1 MTMRKPEIKK
11 LFVTQPLMP
20 PLVDFI
26 PYLEKIWLNKWVTNG
41 GEFHNQLERE
51 LCTYLGVSHLSL
63 FNNGTTALLTAIKA
77 LDIGGEVIT
86 TPFSFVAT
94 SHALLWNGLTPVFV
108 DIDPLTFN
116 LAPDQ
121 IAAAI
126 TPRTCAIL
134 PVHCYGFPC
143 DIAAI
148 GAIAERFALKVV
160 YDAAHA
166 FATRYRG
173 QSVLNYGDLA
183 VLSFHATKPFNTFEG
198 GAIVSRD
205 TRTKQRLDCLK
216 DFGIEDEVTVAMTG
230 INGKMNEIS
239 AAFGL
244 LQLTAIEDALARRRV
259 LGERYCAGLAGVP
272 GIRCI
277 AESWQGGGNYA
288 YFPIEVGAAFP
299 LDRDALF
306 ERLRAADI
314 IARRYFYPLI
324 SDMPMYRQ
332 LPSAA
337 PEKLPVAH
345 RAAAQVIC
353 LPIYPALTDADVDR
367 VIGVIAFA

>member
-1 MTMRKPEIKK
+1 MRKPEIKK